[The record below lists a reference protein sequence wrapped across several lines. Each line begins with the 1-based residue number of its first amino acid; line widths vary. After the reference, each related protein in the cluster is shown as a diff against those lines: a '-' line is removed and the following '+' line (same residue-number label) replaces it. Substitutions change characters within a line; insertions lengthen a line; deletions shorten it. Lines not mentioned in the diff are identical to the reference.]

1 MRQVNAFLPKTCM
14 QIWNKFSTPLQNP
27 PQNWDTLTEKKIFS
41 GIFKTS
47 KNIFRE
53 LLFYLVQQKKIKI
66 ISLQVITSNAGCEEG
81 TEMAVRS
88 AESTKLEWDGSG
100 AWTKADSKF
109 SCAVVH
115 LDG

>member
-1 MRQVNAFLPKTCM
+1 
-14 QIWNKFSTPLQNP
+14 
-27 PQNWDTLTEKKIFS
+27 
-41 GIFKTS
+41 
-47 KNIFRE
+47 
-53 LLFYLVQQKKIKI
+53 
-66 ISLQVITSNAGCEEG
+66 
-81 TEMAVRS
+81 MAVRS